1 MLGNCRVLA
10 FAAHP
15 QMDGDALALAKN
27 LDAADGQPRL
37 DLRPGEAI
45 GHGVIVRVDLDMIID
60 ADAAQ
65 TPFAIF
71 IGRDRQRL
79 QRRAVD
85 LFEQLAASGAESA
98 EGPLLV
104 EIFQHLGDR
113 RVDLRQAAKGSAAQS
128 AE

>member
-1 MLGNCRVLA
+1 M
-10 FAAHP
+10 
-15 QMDGDALALAKN
+15 
-27 LDAADGQPRL
+27 
-37 DLRPGEAI
+37 
-45 GHGVIVRVDLDMIID
+45 RVDLDVIID

-71 IGRDRQRL
+71 IGLDWQRL

-85 LFEQLAASGAESA
+85 LFEQLAAGGAEPA

-104 EIFQHLGDR
+104 EIFQHLADR
-113 RVDLRQAAKGSAAQS
+113 RVDLRQAVKGPAAQS

>member
-1 MLGNCRVLA
+1 M
-10 FAAHP
+10 
-15 QMDGDALALAKN
+15 
-27 LDAADGQPRL
+27 
-37 DLRPGEAI
+37 
-45 GHGVIVRVDLDMIID
+45 RVDLDVIID

-71 IGRDRQRL
+71 IGLDWQRL

-85 LFEQLAASGAESA
+85 LFEQLAAGDAKPA

-104 EIFQHLGDR
+104 EIFEHLGDR
-113 RVDLRQAAKGSAAQS
+113 RVDLRQTVKGPAAHS